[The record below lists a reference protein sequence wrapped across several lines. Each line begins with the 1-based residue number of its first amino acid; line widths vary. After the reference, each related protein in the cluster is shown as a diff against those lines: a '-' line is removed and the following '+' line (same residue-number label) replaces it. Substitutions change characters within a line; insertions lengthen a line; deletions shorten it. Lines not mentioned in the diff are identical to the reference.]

1 MRERETLRI
10 SREEEDGRGERMENG
25 STFVYRRALR
35 VRQRQDTPA
44 VRWFTLPFSSKT
56 PALSL
61 SERPCLRVL
70 ENWTR
75 ACVCECYVNSML

>member
-35 VRQRQDTPA
+35 VRQRQDSSTVHP
-44 VRWFTLPFSSKT
+44 PFPLFLVKLLLC
-56 PALSL
+56 LSL
-61 SERPCLRVL
+61 SALAFVSLRIGLV
-70 ENWTR
+70 R
-75 ACVCECYVNSML
+75 VCVNAM